1 MQASIKQQAFL
12 ADLAAS
18 RGTKDEQTAMA
29 AVLDADVL
37 SSTEAS
43 RLIDYF
49 LSRPRLMTAH
59 AKPVA
64 QVVTPA
70 PVTVTLP
77 VVAEGRYAIET
88 PDGVKFYKVSRPTE
102 GRWAG
107 YTFLDAQASDDFWP
121 IKAVASKVA
130 ILSAIA
136 ADPDALARYGRLLGV
151 CGVCGRTLTDEESRA
166 NGIGPVCAGKAA

>member
-1 MQASIKQQAFL
+1 MQASTKQTAFL

-18 RGTKDEQTAMA
+18 RGTRDEQEATAA
-29 AVLDADVL
+29 ALDAGLTVA
-37 SSTEAS
+37 EAS

-49 LSRPRLMTAH
+49 LSRPRLMT
-59 AKPVA
+59 KPA
-64 QVVTPA
+64 ARTITPA
-70 PVTVTLP
+70 PVTFTLP
-77 VVAEGRYAIET
+77 VVAEGRYAIQT

-107 YTFLDAQASDDFWP
+107 YTFLDAQASDEFWP
-121 IKAVASKVA
+121 VKAVASKVA

-151 CGVCGRTLTDEESRA
+151 CGVCGRTLTDEASRA
-166 NGIGPVCAGKAA
+166 KGIGPVCEGRSAA

>member
-1 MQASIKQQAFL
+1 MQASTKQTAFL

-37 SSTEAS
+37 STAEAS

-64 QVVTPA
+64 TAPA
-70 PVTVTLP
+70 TTTLP
-77 VVAEGRYAIET
+77 VVAEGRYALET
-88 PDGVKFYKVSRPTE
+88 PDGAKFYKVSRPTE
-102 GRWAG
+102 GKWAG
-107 YTFLDAQASDDFWP
+107 YTFLDAQASDEFWP

-130 ILSAIA
+130 ILTAIA

-151 CGVCGRTLTDEESRA
+151 CGVCGRTLTDAESRA
-166 NGIGPVCAGKAA
+166 KGIGPVCEGKAA